1 MMMTADIGDLETQS
15 GIVERLFCSSL
26 QMCDIVLINYVHV
39 IHEIHYD
46 CVHDATNTG
55 AVCFGLQPGVVVTR
69 KSRLTYGVSVLNR
82 FRRGVDPE
90 SKRYVRDGIEWCTDV
105 FDTLVRVGES
115 VAVGDTVI
123 RRYAPAA
130 ASQRVSVFTVYS
142 TDKPHPRFVTD
153 RGVKK
158 CGTLRLEMDPTDAGV
173 ADQEGPPAVAA
184 GPREVQARMTFG
196 DTEIKVLA
204 LDVATGK
211 AVRASI
217 DFLSK

>member
-1 MMMTADIGDLETQS
+1 
-15 GIVERLFCSSL
+15 
-26 QMCDIVLINYVHV
+26 
-39 IHEIHYD
+39 
-46 CVHDATNTG
+46 
-55 AVCFGLQPGVVVTR
+55 VTR

-90 SKRYVRDGIEWCTDV
+90 SKLYVRDGIEWCTDV
-105 FDTLVRVGES
+105 FDVLVRVGES
-115 VAVGDTVI
+115 VAVGDTVM

-158 CGTLRLEMDPTDAGV
+158 CGTLRLEVDPADAAG
-173 ADQEGPPAVAA
+173 DLEGPPAVAV

-204 LDVATGK
+204 LDVASGK

>member
-1 MMMTADIGDLETQS
+1 VKTA
-15 GIVERLFCSSL
+15 
-26 QMCDIVLINYVHV
+26 
-39 IHEIHYD
+39 
-46 CVHDATNTG
+46 G

-90 SKRYVRDGIEWCTDV
+90 SKLLVREGIEWCTDV
-105 FDTLVRVGES
+105 FDSLVSVGES
-115 VAVGDTVI
+115 VAVGDTVV

-130 ASQRVSVFTVYS
+130 ASQRLSVFTIYS

-158 CGTLRLEMDPTDAGV
+158 CGTLRLELEPTDAAAA
-173 ADQEGPPAVAA
+173 ADQEGPPAAAA

-204 LDVATGK
+204 LDVSTGK
-211 AVRASI
+211 AVRACI

>member
-1 MMMTADIGDLETQS
+1 VKT
-15 GIVERLFCSSL
+15 
-26 QMCDIVLINYVHV
+26 
-39 IHEIHYD
+39 
-46 CVHDATNTG
+46 TG

-90 SKRYVRDGIEWCTDV
+90 SKLIVRDGIEWCTNV
-105 FDTLVRVGES
+105 FDSLVRVGES
-115 VAVGDTVI
+115 VAVGDTVV

-130 ASQRVSVFTVYS
+130 ATQRVSVFTIYS

-158 CGTLRLEMDPTDAGV
+158 CGTLRLELDPTDTA
-173 ADQEGPPAVAA
+173 AA
-184 GPREVQARMTFG
+184 GDAAAAAAAVPREVQARMTFG

>member
-1 MMMTADIGDLETQS
+1 MCTTA
-15 GIVERLFCSSL
+15 
-26 QMCDIVLINYVHV
+26 
-39 IHEIHYD
+39 
-46 CVHDATNTG
+46 G

-90 SKRYVRDGIEWCTDV
+90 SKLVVRDGVEWCADV
-105 FDTLVRVGES
+105 FDALVGVGES
-115 VAVGDTVI
+115 VAVGDTVV

-142 TDKPHPRFVTD
+142 TDRPHPPRFVTD
-153 RGVKK
+153 RGVRR
-158 CGTLRLEMDPTDAGV
+158 CGTLRLEMEPTTTDTA
-173 ADQEGPPAVAA
+173 ADEDREGPPAAAAGVSA

-196 DTEIKVLA
+196 DTEIKVVA
-204 LDVATGK
+204 LEVATGK
-211 AVRASI
+211 TVRASI

>member
-1 MMMTADIGDLETQS
+1 M
-15 GIVERLFCSSL
+15 
-26 QMCDIVLINYVHV
+26 
-39 IHEIHYD
+39 
-46 CVHDATNTG
+46 
-55 AVCFGLQPGVVVTR
+55 CFGLQPGVVVTR
-69 KSRLTYGVSVLNR
+69 KSRLTYGVGVLNR

-90 SKRYVRDGIEWCTDV
+90 SKLIVRDGVEWCTDV
-105 FDTLVRVGES
+105 FDSLVRAGES
-115 VAVGDTVI
+115 VAVGDTVV

-153 RGVKK
+153 RAVKK
-158 CGTLRLEMDPTDAGV
+158 CGTLRLEMEDSSAAGP
-173 ADQEGPPAVAA
+173 APAPEQEALPPAAPAA
-184 GPREVQARMTFG
+184 AGGPREVQARMTFG

>member
-1 MMMTADIGDLETQS
+1 
-15 GIVERLFCSSL
+15 LFL
-26 QMCDIVLINYVHV
+26 
-39 IHEIHYD
+39 
-46 CVHDATNTG
+46 G
-55 AVCFGLQPGVVVTR
+55 AVCFGLHPGVVVTR

-90 SKRYVRDGIEWCTDV
+90 SKLIVRDGVEWCSDV
-105 FDTLVRVGES
+105 FDSLVRVGES
-115 VAVGDTVI
+115 VAVGDTVV

-130 ASQRVSVFTVYS
+130 ASQRLSVFTVYS
-142 TDKPHPRFVTD
+142 TEKPNPRFVTD
-153 RGVKK
+153 RGVRK
-158 CGTLRLEMDPTDAGV
+158 CGTLRLDLDSAAADAVDG
-173 ADQEGPPAVAA
+173 GG

-204 LDVATGK
+204 LDVSTGK

>member
-1 MMMTADIGDLETQS
+1 VTD
-15 GIVERLFCSSL
+15 
-26 QMCDIVLINYVHV
+26 
-39 IHEIHYD
+39 D
-46 CVHDATNTG
+46 CVIG

-90 SKRYVRDGIEWCTDV
+90 SKLIVRDGIEWCTDV
-105 FDTLVRVGES
+105 FDSLVHVGQS

-130 ASQRVSVFTVYS
+130 ATQRTSVFTVYS
-142 TDKPHPRFVTD
+142 TNKPHPRFVTD
-153 RGVKK
+153 RGVKR
-158 CGTLRLEMDPTDAGV
+158 CGTLRLELDPTDTG
-173 ADQEGPPAVAA
+173 EEET

-204 LDVATGK
+204 LDVSTGK

>member
-1 MMMTADIGDLETQS
+1 MCG
-15 GIVERLFCSSL
+15 CSE
-26 QMCDIVLINYVHV
+26 NP
-39 IHEIHYD
+39 
-46 CVHDATNTG
+46 G

-90 SKRYVRDGIEWCTDV
+90 SKLIIRDGIEWCTDV
-105 FDTLVRVGES
+105 FDSLVRVGES
-115 VAVGDTVI
+115 VAVGDTVV

-130 ASQRVSVFTVYS
+130 SSQRVSVFTIYS

-153 RGVKK
+153 RGVKQ
-158 CGTLRLEMDPTDAGV
+158 CGTMRLEMDPATDTQA
-173 ADQEGPPAVAA
+173 AAEDQEGPPAVAG

-204 LDVATGK
+204 LEVATGK

>member
-1 MMMTADIGDLETQS
+1 
-15 GIVERLFCSSL
+15 
-26 QMCDIVLINYVHV
+26 
-39 IHEIHYD
+39 
-46 CVHDATNTG
+46 
-55 AVCFGLQPGVVVTR
+55 VCFGLQPGVVATR
-69 KSRLTYGVSVLNR
+69 KSRITYGVSVLNR

-90 SKRYVRDGIEWCTDV
+90 SKLYVRDGVEWCTDV
-105 FDTLVRVGES
+105 FDSLVRAGES
-115 VAVGDTVI
+115 VAVGDTVV
-123 RRYAPAA
+123 RRYAPAG
-130 ASQRVSVFTVYS
+130 ASQRASVFTVYS

-158 CGTLRLEMDPTDAGV
+158 CGTLRLELEPAADA
-173 ADQEGPPAVAA
+173 AASPAAEAAEQEGPPAAPAA